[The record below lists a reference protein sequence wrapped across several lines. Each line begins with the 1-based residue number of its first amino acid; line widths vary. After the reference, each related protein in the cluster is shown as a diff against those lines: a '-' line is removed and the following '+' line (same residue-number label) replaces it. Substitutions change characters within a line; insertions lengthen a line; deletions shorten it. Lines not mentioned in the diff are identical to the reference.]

1 MAAQWTL
8 DDLYRRVMQS
18 WFVLVGTI
26 LAFMLAG
33 AAIFAVF
40 PQTYTA
46 QAQHTVEPI
55 SVLSSGSSFNTVNME
70 TERVVATSTAVL
82 QRASDTLGDVSVSTL
97 RDATVIEVP
106 RNSQVLMFQVTA
118 SSGTKAAAWA
128 NALAEAYGEQR
139 TANARTVLEQ
149 TSAELDDAIQKLQDL
164 LITQQEGSNTRAA
177 TQLQLQALL
186 DQQARLT
193 STPLFS
199 GILVTPADIPGS
211 SNRPSIVVF
220 IAAGLFLGMLLGGI
234 AALLTSRFRTHRAE
248 DRAAE
253 DAASSGGEPDHDE
266 PAGEKPLAA
275 APVEEGPH
283 ADAPSDEEPRAAAL
297 PEQEPHDDEP
307 VDEALDADEPHAD
320 EPVDEALGDDEPHD
334 DEPALDDV
342 TAGPIDDEP
351 ERVPDSSD
359 PGSSDP
365 DESDPDEDDDGDD
378 AAWEGER
385 APVKGGAVT

>member
-1 MAAQWTL
+1 MAVQWTL

-26 LAFMLAG
+26 LALMLAG

-82 QRASDTLGDVSVSTL
+82 QRASDALDGVSVATL

-118 SSGTKAAAWA
+118 SSGKKAAAWA

-139 TANARTVLEQ
+139 TTNARTVLEQ

-164 LITQQEGSNTRAA
+164 LITQPEGSNTRAA

-211 SNRPSIVVF
+211 SNRPSIIVF
-220 IAAGLFLGMLLGGI
+220 VAAGLFLGMLLGGI
-234 AALLTSRFRTHRAE
+234 SALLTSRFRVHRAD

-253 DAASSGGEPDHDE
+253 EERAAEEAAAEETAAEEAAVREAVTDHDD
-266 PAGEKPLAA
+266 
-275 APVEEGPH
+275 V
-283 ADAPSDEEPRAAAL
+283 DR
-297 PEQEPHDDEP
+297 DEP
-307 VDEALDADEPHAD
+307 LNDVALT
-320 EPVDEALGDDEPHD
+320 G
-334 DEPALDDV
+334 
-342 TAGPIDDEP
+342 
-351 ERVPDSSD
+351 
-359 PGSSDP
+359 
-365 DESDPDEDDDGDD
+365 DESATRHPDEDKEWVDESFGGRHP
-378 AAWEGER
+378 AA
-385 APVKGGAVT
+385 KS